1 MGREIAAVQ
10 KLGETEA
17 LKLIEA
23 QLQRGPRRGGKADA
37 AEAEADADAEG
48 AVDAEGDIEQAA

>member
-1 MGREIAAVQ
+1 MAREIAVVQ
-10 KLGETEA
+10 KLAEAEA

-37 AEAEADADAEG
+37 ADVEAEIEASGEI
-48 AVDAEGDIEQAA
+48 EGDIEQAA